1 MPTTDPSA
9 PPSRE
14 LLFLEIRAF
23 WEMSAFFTTYPLLRL
38 APRGDGHPVLVLP
51 GLAAS
56 DTSTRPLRRYLK
68 DQGYAAHGWKLG
80 ANHGPRPGAEAKM
93 QERLAELHARHGKK
107 VSLIGWSLGGV
118 FAREM
123 ARRAPGHVRSVITLG
138 SPFAGAPKAS
148 NAWKLYERASQRS
161 VEDWPDRERIRRR
174 LPSRAARSSAAA
186 TASSHGRAVSSAKG
200 RRARTSRSRAAI
212 AASATTRPCSM

>member
-38 APRGDGHPVLVLP
+38 APRGDGPPGARAAGSGGERHLDPAAAPLLEGP
-51 GLAAS
+51 GLCGAWMEA
-56 DTSTRPLRRYLK
+56 RREPR
-68 DQGYAAHGWKLG
+68 
-80 ANHGPRPGAEAKM
+80 PRPGAEAKM

-118 FAREM
+118 FARED
-123 ARRAPGHVRSVITLG
+123 G
-138 SPFAGAPKAS
+138 
-148 NAWKLYERASQRS
+148 
-161 VEDWPDRERIRRR
+161 
-174 LPSRAARSSAAA
+174 AARA
-186 TASSHGRAVSSAKG
+186 
-200 RRARTSRSRAAI
+200 RSRAQRDHARQSVRRR
-212 AASATTRPCSM
+212 AKGEQRLEAL